1 VLVRLIR
8 FLFLATALAGGVWLG
23 RRMLM
28 RWIDGPAPQPWT
40 GSWPP
45 VSGDSGAAPTWGAP
59 IAPSQQTVGVVT
71 KKSAVTPAGGAAR
84 AATKKTAAPAAK
96 AAATKKTAAPAA
108 KAGATKKTPAP
119 AAKAG
124 ATKKTPAPAA
134 KAGATKKTAGAAAKK
149 VAGLSAQKAT
159 AARRATV
166 VAAAWVAPAKSGACP
181 ATHPVK
187 AKLASRLYHLPGMAA
202 YARTTPD
209 RCYLSADAAETDGFT
224 RAKR

>member
-1 VLVRLIR
+1 MLVRLIR

-71 KKSAVTPAGGAAR
+71 KKSAVTPAAGAA
-84 AATKKTAAPAAK
+84 
-96 AAATKKTAAPAA
+96 
-108 KAGATKKTPAP
+108 
-119 AAKAG
+119 
-124 ATKKTPAPAA
+124 
-134 KAGATKKTAGAAAKK
+134 AGATKKTAGAAAKK

>member
-1 VLVRLIR
+1 MLVRLIR

-71 KKSAVTPAGGAAR
+71 KKSAVTPAAGAAR
-84 AATKKTAAPAAK
+84 ATTKKTAAPAAK
-96 AAATKKTAAPAA
+96 AAATKKTA
-108 KAGATKKTPAP
+108 AP

>member
-1 VLVRLIR
+1 MLVRLIR

-84 AATKKTAAPAAK
+84 AATKKTA
-96 AAATKKTAAPAA
+96 
-108 KAGATKKTPAP
+108 
-119 AAKAG
+119 
-124 ATKKTPAPAA
+124 APAA

>member
-1 VLVRLIR
+1 VRLIR

-71 KKSAVTPAGGAAR
+71 KKSAVTPAAGAAR
-84 AATKKTAAPAAK
+84 ATTKKTAAPAAK
-96 AAATKKTAAPAA
+96 AAATKKTA
-108 KAGATKKTPAP
+108 AP

>member
-124 ATKKTPAPAA
+124 ATKKT
-134 KAGATKKTAGAAAKK
+134 AGAAAKK